1 MILHPAMQKLY
12 KYRSGLNKSGVFF
25 MRQWIALS
33 SILIMV
39 GCSNLPAQEATMS
52 ATMQRVTSTGTAE
65 TVGTVSFRDSK
76 YGLIIEPDL
85 QGLPP
90 GPLGA
95 HIHQNP
101 NCGVGQDGTPGGA
114 AGGHYDPQDTGQHLG
129 PYNNGHL
136 GDLPNLLV
144 EQDGNVRLPVLAPRV
159 KLADLAGRSFMIH
172 AQKDD
177 YHEHP
182 GGARLYC
189 GVIH

>member
-1 MILHPAMQKLY
+1 MVY
-12 KYRSGLNKSGVFF
+12 EVFSQLQYNVLITNREDD
-25 MRQWIALS
+25 MRQWLAIF
-33 SILIMV
+33 SIVTIT
-39 GCSNLPAQEATMS
+39 GCSNLSAQEGTMS
-52 ATMQRVTSTGTAE
+52 ASLLRVTAQGTAE
-65 TVGTVSFRDSK
+65 SAGTVSFRDSI
-76 YGLIIEPDL
+76 YGLIIEPSL

-101 NCGVGQDGTPGGA
+101 DCGPGQDGTPGGA
-114 AGGHYDPQDTGQHLG
+114 AGGHYDPQSTGQHLG
-129 PYNNGHL
+129 PYNEGHL

-144 EQDGNVRLPVLAPRV
+144 EQDGSVKLPALAPRL
-159 KLADLAGRSFMIH
+159 KLADLAGRSLMIH